1 MNARGGSL
9 IEAIKRR
16 AARALAEA
24 QAQARALSEA
34 QAQAF
39 TEAQARVQTQAQ
51 ALAETQA
58 QAQARR
64 QRPQPARAAAE
75 ATVPARPAL
84 VRPAE
89 VEPAQKPE
97 SLLAPLRG
105 GRGFLAAF
113 IVSEALLPPLSLRE
127 RGPNR

>member
-1 MNARGGSL
+1 MNARGESL

-34 QAQAF
+34 QALAF
-39 TEAQARVQTQAQ
+39 TEAQARAQAQ
-51 ALAETQA
+51 ALAEM
-58 QAQARR
+58 QARR
-64 QRPQPARAAAE
+64 QRPQAPRVEVQAPPP
-75 ATVPARPAL
+75 VRPAL

-105 GRGFLAAF
+105 GRGFIAAF
-113 IVSEALLPPLSLRE
+113 ILSEALLPPLSLRE
-127 RGPNR
+127 RGPHR

>member
-24 QAQARALSEA
+24 AAQARALSEA
-34 QAQAF
+34 QARAF
-39 TEAQARVQTQAQ
+39 SEAQARVQTQAQ
-51 ALAETQA
+51 ALAEA

-64 QRPQPARAAAE
+64 QRPQPARAEAE
-75 ATVPARPAL
+75 ATVPVRPAL
-84 VRPAE
+84 ARPAE

-105 GRGFLAAF
+105 GREFLAAF
-113 IVSEALLPPLSLRE
+113 IVSEVLLPPLSLRE
-127 RGPNR
+127 RGPHR